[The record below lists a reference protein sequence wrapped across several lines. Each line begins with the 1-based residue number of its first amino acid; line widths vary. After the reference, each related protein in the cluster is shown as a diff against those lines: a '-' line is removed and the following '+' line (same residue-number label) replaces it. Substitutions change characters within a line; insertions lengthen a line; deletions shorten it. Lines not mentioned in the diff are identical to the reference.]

1 MIALD
6 RTFRCRAALVLGW
19 ATGIG
24 LLCGPLQASEHA
36 PARHAAGHSRT
47 VRPAAAEVSHTAS
60 AHAPAHS
67 GPHWTYNGA
76 AGPEHWGE
84 MSESFKLCAAGHM
97 QSPVDLGGAEITG
110 HFGVRASYRP
120 GPLTILNNG
129 HTIQVNFPEGS
140 VLSSGIARYKLVQ
153 MHFHT
158 PSEEQIYGIPY
169 PMVAHFVHVDAA
181 GNYAVLGVL
190 FEEGAHNPELDKV
203 VRAAP
208 RFEEDAHPVN
218 GVTFDPAKLLPDNLS
233 VYRYEGSLTTPPC
246 TEGVRWHV
254 ATHRVS
260 ASAGQIAAIHAIV
273 GDNARPVQPLYGR
286 LLVAG
291 AD

>member
-1 MIALD
+1 MKPAVLLPLALLALGAPLSA
-6 RTFRCRAALVLGW
+6 RHGPSPAALAARRAA
-19 ATGIG
+19 ATVAE
-24 LLCGPLQASEHA
+24 L
-36 PARHAAGHSRT
+36 
-47 VRPAAAEVSHTAS
+47 RPAPPIH
-60 AHAPAHS
+60 H
-67 GPHWTYNGA
+67 GPHWTYSGEG
-76 AGPEHWGE
+76 GPEHWGE
-84 MSESFKLCAAGHM
+84 VAEAFKLCNTGHM

-110 HFGVRASYRP
+110 KFAVSASYRA
-120 GPLTILNNG
+120 GPLTIQNNG

-140 VLSSGIARYKLVQ
+140 LLTSGIARYKLLQ

-181 GNYAVLGVL
+181 GTLAVLAVL

-203 VRAAP
+203 IKAAP
-208 RFEEDAHPVN
+208 RSEEAAHPVA
-218 GVTFDPAKLLPDNLS
+218 GVVFDPARLLPANLA
-233 VYRYEGSLTTPPC
+233 VYRYDGSLTTPPC

-254 ATHRVS
+254 ATHRVT
-260 ASAGQIAAIHAIV
+260 ASAGQIAAIHAII
-273 GDNARPVQPLYGR
+273 GDNARPIQPLYGR